1 MRIYIVPADVQN
13 RDEYS
18 DYTTRPP
25 EKLFFP
31 LTVRE
36 DTENKYGEHVSI
48 MGVYSTLAQAEHRW
62 VDILPRMNAGDS
74 RYYDYF
80 GLPNILEALGK
91 WDKQYGMDNEIGRC

>member
-1 MRIYIVPADVQN
+1 MRIYIVAADVQD

-31 LTVRE
+31 PTVRRY
-36 DTENKYGEHVSI
+36 TENKYGEHVSI

-62 VDILPRMNAGDS
+62 DELDREGFGVFPIIECVVDANCWK
-74 RYYDYF
+74 Y
-80 GLPNILEALGK
+80 
-91 WDKQYGMDNEIGRC
+91 IGGYAE

>member
-1 MRIYIVPADVQN
+1 MRIYIVAADVQD

-25 EKLFFP
+25 EKFSWP

-48 MGVYSTLAQAEHRW
+48 MGVYSTFEQAEHRW
-62 VDILPRMNAGDS
+62 DELDREGFDVLPIIECVVDANCWE
-74 RYYDYF
+74 Y
-80 GLPNILEALGK
+80 
-91 WDKQYGMDNEIGRC
+91 IGGYAE

>member
-1 MRIYIVPADVQN
+1 MRIYIVAADVQD

-18 DYTTRPP
+18 DYTTHPP

-62 VDILPRMNAGDS
+62 DELDREGFDVFPIIECVVDANCWE
-74 RYYDYF
+74 Y
-80 GLPNILEALGK
+80 
-91 WDKQYGMDNEIGRC
+91 IGGYAE

>member
-1 MRIYIVPADVQN
+1 MRIYIVAADVQD

-25 EKLFFP
+25 EKHFWP

-62 VDILPRMNAGDS
+62 DELDREGFGVFPIIECVVDANCWK
-74 RYYDYF
+74 Y
-80 GLPNILEALGK
+80 
-91 WDKQYGMDNEIGRC
+91 IGGYAE

>member
-1 MRIYIVPADVQN
+1 MRIYIVAADVQN

-62 VDILPRMNAGDS
+62 VELDREG
-74 RYYDYF
+74 F
-80 GLPNILEALGK
+80 GVFPIIECVVDANCWE
-91 WDKQYGMDNEIGRC
+91 YIGGYAE

>member
-1 MRIYIVPADVQN
+1 MRIYIVAADVQN

-62 VDILPRMNAGDS
+62 DELDREGFDVLPIIECVVDANCWE
-74 RYYDYF
+74 Y
-80 GLPNILEALGK
+80 
-91 WDKQYGMDNEIGRC
+91 IGVYAE

>member
-1 MRIYIVPADVQN
+1 MRIYIVAADVQD

-25 EKLFFP
+25 EKLSWL

-36 DTENKYGEHVSI
+36 DTGSKYGEYVSI

-62 VDILPRMNAGDS
+62 DELDREGFGVFPIIECVVDANCWE
-74 RYYDYF
+74 Y
-80 GLPNILEALGK
+80 
-91 WDKQYGMDNEIGRC
+91 IGGYAE

>member
-1 MRIYIVPADVQN
+1 MRIYIVAADVQD

-25 EKLFFP
+25 EKHSWP

-62 VDILPRMNAGDS
+62 DELDREGFGVFPIIECVVDANCWK
-74 RYYDYF
+74 Y
-80 GLPNILEALGK
+80 
-91 WDKQYGMDNEIGRC
+91 IGGYAE